1 MLIHQTTRSEIC
13 ALLDANQTTGH
24 WCNLEL
30 SRLQCDNRIT
40 KERQALVKDKK
51 PPHEHEREKLEGN
64 VAASEASIVVA
75 RLLRKEMESLG
86 KGRAGELTDAWGRGA
101 KEQKDR

>member
-1 MLIHQTTRSEIC
+1 
-13 ALLDANQTTGH
+13 
-24 WCNLEL
+24 
-30 SRLQCDNRIT
+30 
-40 KERQALVKDKK
+40 VKDKK

-64 VAASEASIVVA
+64 VAASEGSIVVA